1 MRGGRLIPTR
11 NSGPL
16 GVFRRRRIARPGRS
30 RSFRGFTFLR
40 AHVYFFICH
49 LALPLAAKRLF
60 AGGSP
65 HPLFLPC
72 GAN

>member
-16 GVFRRRRIARPGRS
+16 GVFRRGRIARPGRS

-49 LALPLAAKRLF
+49 WLTSFFVR
-60 AGGSP
+60 
-65 HPLFLPC
+65 
-72 GAN
+72 